1 MTNGKPYYLP
11 KVSVI
16 ITCYN
21 QGRFLREAIE
31 SVRKQSLHATEIF
44 VVDDGSSDNTKEVAQ
59 SYNSVQ
65 YIFQF
70 NAGLSSARN
79 TGFDHCSGD
88 YVVFLDAD
96 DWLYPEALQVN
107 AELLDG
113 SPHAA
118 FVSGWHD
125 KVDEYNNVIQN
136 DEPTIV
142 EGEHYLNLLKG
153 NYIGMHATVMYRRSI
168 LEKFRFDTNLKAC
181 EDYDLYL
188 RITREHPVIN
198 HYKKI
203 AAYRIHGANM
213 SGQIPFMLEKVLEVC
228 RRQEKAL
235 KSEDERQALKTGVQ
249 VWNDYYSE
257 KLYRNL
263 MYHPDQQGC
272 FPSQKEA
279 EVLIRNKPLGLVKLS
294 LRRTRDVL
302 KSSLKK
308 SLPDQILKT
317 LHTVGAYDHYTPAP
331 GKVDPGDFER
341 TTPFSYDFGFDRGG
355 AIDRYYIEKF
365 LEENK
370 QCITGRVLEIG
381 DNEYTLRYG
390 GDRLSKSDILHVD
403 NTNPKAT
410 FVGDISN
417 APHLPS
423 DAFDCIIL
431 TQTLHLIYD
440 FKGALSTCFRIL
452 RSGGSLL
459 MTVPGISHI
468 DHGPWK
474 DYWLWSFTDKSIRN
488 ILSETFP
495 GATSEVRTFG
505 NVYVAAAF
513 LYGMG
518 LPEIRKENLE
528 KRDPSYQLII
538 TARATKQ

>member
-1 MTNGKPYYLP
+1 MTNGKPYGDSS
-11 KVSVI
+11 VSVI

-21 QGRFLREAIE
+21 QARFLDEAIG
-31 SVRKQSLHATEIF
+31 SLIKQSQQASEII
-44 VVDDGSSDNTKEVAQ
+44 VVDDGSSDNTKEIAE
-59 SYNSVQ
+59 SYPGVI

-79 TGFDHCSGD
+79 TGLDHCSGD
-88 YVVFLDAD
+88 YIVFLDAD
-96 DWLYPEALQVN
+96 DWLYPEALQTN
-107 AELLDG
+107 LELLKGAPD
-113 SPHAA
+113 AA
-118 FVSGWHD
+118 FVSGWHN
-125 KVDEYNNVIQN
+125 KVDEYNNLIPN
-136 DEPTIV
+136 DEPTII
-142 EGEHYLNLLKG
+142 EGDHYLNLLKG
-153 NYIGMHATVMYRRSI
+153 NYIGMHAAVMYRRSI
-168 LEKFRFDTNLKAC
+168 LEKFRFDANLNAC

-188 RITREHPVIN
+188 RITREYPVIN

-213 SGQIPFMLEKVLEVC
+213 SGKIPFMLEKVLEVC
-228 RRQEKAL
+228 RRQEKSL
-235 KSEDERQALKTGVQ
+235 KSDDERKALKTGVQ

-257 KLYRNL
+257 KLYKQL
-263 MYHPDQQGC
+263 MYHPAQQDN

-279 EVLIRNKPLGLVKLS
+279 EVLIRNKPLGFVKLS
-294 LRRTRDVL
+294 LKKTRDVL

-308 SLPDQILKT
+308 SLPDPILKT
-317 LHTVGAYDHYTPAP
+317 LHTVGAYDHYTPSP
-331 GKVDPGDFER
+331 GNVNPGDFER

-355 AIDRYYIEKF
+355 AIDRYYIENF

-370 QCITGRVLEIG
+370 QLVKGRVLEIG

-390 GDRLSKSDILHVD
+390 ENRIDKSDILHVD
-403 NTNPKAT
+403 DTNTKAT
-410 FVGDISN
+410 FIGDISN

-423 DAFDCIIL
+423 NAFDCIIL

-440 FKGALSTCFRIL
+440 FKGALSTCYRIL
-452 RSGGSLL
+452 KPGGTLL

-468 DHGPWK
+468 DHGAWR
-474 DYWLWSFTDKSIRN
+474 DYWLWSFTDKSIKN

-495 GATSEVRTFG
+495 QATSDIQTFG

-518 LPEIRKENLE
+518 LPEIKKYDLD
-528 KRDPSYQLII
+528 KHDPSYQVII
-538 TARATKQ
+538 AARAIRL